1 MKIVAAHYRTGE
13 AWEFCLSAQRVSS
26 RRPVDAE
33 PEAVFGPGFV
43 DLQCNGFKGVDFNH
57 PDDTAEVCAE
67 AIRAMW
73 ETGVAHVLPT
83 LITASKPWLRE
94 NIEQLNDALVLDAD
108 VRRSVPGYHLE
119 GPFIS
124 AEEGARGAHPLE
136 DITPISTKL
145 WRELQ
150 SLAEGRIRLVT
161 LAPELRGACAF
172 IAALRKEK
180 VLPALG
186 HTLATHAQIGDA
198 CDAGAMMT
206 THLGNGCPQTM
217 HRHANPIFAQLGEPR
232 LAASLIAD
240 GAHLPPEV
248 LRTFVA
254 ALGTRAVLVTDAM
267 SAAAAPPG
275 RYSIGKLTIEVGR
288 DGIVR
293 QPGSPNLAGSALT
306 MDAAIFNYA
315 TLAEVT
321 PAEAWDAASLRPWAL
336 LKAAGIVRTTQSGS
350 TVIADGSE
358 GMKVLATLQGKRVL
372 WSDEW

>member
-1 MKIVAAHYRTGE
+1 MKKIIAAHYRTGE
-13 AWEFCLSAQRVSS
+13 AWEFCIAGRRVVS
-26 RRPVDAE
+26 RRPSDAD

-57 PDDTAEVCAE
+57 PDDSAEVCAE

-83 LITASKPWLRE
+83 LITASKPWFRE
-94 NIEQLNDALVLDAD
+94 NITQLNEALTLDAD

-119 GPFIS
+119 GPFLS
-124 AEEGARGAHPLE
+124 PVEGARGAHPQE
-136 DITPISTKL
+136 DISPISTKL
-145 WRELQ
+145 WSELQ
-150 SLAEGRIRLVT
+150 RLAEGRIRLVT

-186 HTLATHAQIGDA
+186 HTLATHAQIVAA

-206 THLGNGCPQTM
+206 THLGNGCPQTI

-240 GAHLPPEV
+240 GTHLPPEV
-248 LRTFVA
+248 LSTFAA
-254 ALGTRAVLVTDAM
+254 ALGSRAVLVTDAM
-267 SAAAAPPG
+267 SATAAPPG
-275 RYSIGKLTIEVGR
+275 RYSIGKLTIEVGA
-288 DGIVR
+288 DGVAR
-293 QPGSPNLAGSALT
+293 QPGSPNFAGSTLT
-306 MDAAIFNYA
+306 MDRAIFNYA
-315 TLAEVT
+315 TVCGLT
-321 PAEAWDAASLRPWAL
+321 PAEAWDAASIRPWEL
-336 LKAAGIVRTTQSGS
+336 LKAAGVVRSSQPGS

-372 WSDEW
+372 WSQL